1 MDNFLQELWISRFA
15 LTEGFLRT
23 VEISVLSITLGTLAG
38 FLVGVALT
46 YGRLPLRLLS
56 RGYVDI
62 IRGTPVLVLVLACFY
77 MPAVF
82 RVNLDA
88 LTAGVLALTLFCG
101 GHVAEILRGALVAI
115 PPGQTE
121 AARSIGL
128 TFRKTLLYVL
138 LPQAA
143 RTILPTW
150 VNTGAELVKAS
161 TLVSIIGVGELLL
174 KTQEI
179 VGRNFLTLDFY
190 LVAGLLYLIVNY
202 GIERL
207 GKAVERRVA
216 QS

>member
-1 MDNFLQELWISRFA
+1 VDHFLKELWISRFA
-15 LTEGFLRT
+15 LAEGFWRT
-23 VEISVLSITLGTLAG
+23 IEISVLSITLGTLAG
-38 FLVGVALT
+38 LLIGIALT
-46 YGRLPLRLLS
+46 YGRLPLRLLA
-56 RGYVDI
+56 RGYVDV

-77 MPAVF
+77 MPSVF
-82 RVNLDA
+82 RVSLDA
-88 LTAGVLALTLFCG
+88 LTAGVLALTLFCA
-101 GHVAEILRGALVAI
+101 GHVAEILRGALITI

-128 TFRKTLLYVL
+128 TFPKMLAYVL
-138 LPQAA
+138 LPQAM

-150 VNTGAELVKAS
+150 INTGAELVKAS

-190 LVAGLLYLIVNY
+190 LVAGLLYLLVNY

-207 GKAVERRVA
+207 GKAVERRIA
-216 QS
+216 QT

>member
-1 MDNFLQELWISRFA
+1 MDYFLNELWISRFA

-23 VEISVLSITLGTLAG
+23 IEISVLSITFGTLAG
-38 FLVGVALT
+38 LAIGVALT

-56 RGYVDI
+56 RVYVDV

-77 MPAVF
+77 IPTVF
-82 RVNLDA
+82 RISLEA
-88 LTAGVLALTLFCG
+88 LTAGVLALTLFCAA
-101 GHVAEILRGALVAI
+101 HVAEILRGALIAI

-128 TFRKTLLYVL
+128 TFPKILGFVL
-138 LPQAA
+138 LPQALRA
-143 RTILPTW
+143 ILPTW
-150 VNTGAELVKAS
+150 INTGAELVKAS

-202 GIERL
+202 AIERL
-207 GKAVERRVA
+207 GAAVERRVS
-216 QS
+216 QP

>member
-1 MDNFLQELWISRFA
+1 MDYFLYELWISRFA

-23 VEISVLSITLGTLAG
+23 IEISVLSITFGTLAG
-38 FLVGVALT
+38 LAIGVALT
-46 YGRLPLRLLS
+46 YGGLLLRLLS
-56 RGYVDI
+56 RIYVDV
-62 IRGTPVLVLVLACFY
+62 IRGTPVLVLILACFY
-77 MPAVF
+77 IPSVF
-82 RVNLDA
+82 RVSLDA
-88 LTAGVLALTLFCG
+88 LTAGVLALTLFCAA
-101 GHVAEILRGALVAI
+101 HVAEILRGALIAI

-128 TFRKTLLYVL
+128 TFAKILGFVL
-138 LPQAA
+138 LPQALRA
-143 RTILPTW
+143 ILPTW
-150 VNTGAELVKAS
+150 INTGAELVKAS

-207 GKAVERRVA
+207 GAAVERRVS
-216 QS
+216 QH

>member
-1 MDNFLQELWISRFA
+1 MEYFLDQLWVSRFA
-15 LTEGFLRT
+15 LAEGFLCT
-23 VEISVLSITLGTLAG
+23 IEISVLSITLGTLAG
-38 FLVGVALT
+38 LAIGIGLT

-56 RGYVDI
+56 RIYVDI

-77 MPAVF
+77 IPSVF
-82 RVNLDA
+82 RVSLEA
-88 LTAGVLALTLFCG
+88 LTAGVLALTLFCAA
-101 GHVAEILRGALVAI
+101 HMAEILRGALIAI

-128 TFRKTLLYVL
+128 TFPKILAYVL
-138 LPQAA
+138 LPQALRA
-143 RTILPTW
+143 ILPTW
-150 VNTGAELVKAS
+150 INTGAELVKAS

-207 GKAVERRVA
+207 GKSIERRVA
-216 QS
+216 QP

>member
-1 MDNFLQELWISRFA
+1 MDYFLNQLWISRFA
-15 LTEGFLRT
+15 LVEGFLRT
-23 VEISVLSITLGTLAG
+23 IEISILSITFGTLAG
-38 FLVGVALT
+38 LAIGVALT

-56 RGYVDI
+56 RVYVDV

-77 MPAVF
+77 MPSVF
-82 RVNLDA
+82 RVSLEA
-88 LTAGVLALTLFCG
+88 LTAGVLALTLFCAA
-101 GHVAEILRGALVAI
+101 HIAEILRGALIAI
-115 PPGQTE
+115 PPGQME

-128 TFRKTLLYVL
+128 TFPKILAYVL
-138 LPQAA
+138 MPQAL

-150 VNTGAELVKAS
+150 INTGAELVKAS

-190 LVAGLLYLIVNY
+190 VFAGLLYLAVNY

-207 GKAVERRVA
+207 GKTIERRVTQA
-216 QS
+216 

>member
-1 MDNFLQELWISRFA
+1 MDHFLNELWISRFA
-15 LTEGFLRT
+15 LAEGFLRT
-23 VEISVLSITLGTLAG
+23 IEISVLSITLGTLAG
-38 FLVGVALT
+38 LAIGIALT
-46 YGRLPLRLLS
+46 YGRLPLRLLA
-56 RGYVDI
+56 RAYVDV

-77 MPAVF
+77 MPSVF
-82 RVNLDA
+82 RVSLDA
-88 LTAGVLALTLFCG
+88 LTAGVLALTLFCAA
-101 GHVAEILRGALVAI
+101 HVAEILRGALIAI

-128 TFRKTLLYVL
+128 TFRKTLIFVL
-138 LPQAA
+138 LPQALQA
-143 RTILPTW
+143 ILPIW
-150 VNTGAELVKAS
+150 INTGAELVKAS

-190 LVAGLLYLIVNY
+190 LVAGLLYLLVNY

-216 QS
+216 QP

>member
-1 MDNFLQELWISRFA
+1 MDYFLKELWVSRFA
-15 LTEGFLRT
+15 LAEGFLRT

-38 FLVGVALT
+38 LAIGIALT

-56 RGYVDI
+56 RAYVDVV
-62 IRGTPVLVLVLACFY
+62 RGTPVLVLVLACFY
-77 MPAVF
+77 MPSVF
-82 RVNLDA
+82 GVSLDA
-88 LTAGVLALTLFCG
+88 LTAGVLALTLFCA
-101 GHVAEILRGALVAI
+101 GHVAEILRGALIAI

-128 TFRKTLLYVL
+128 TFRKTLVFVL
-138 LPQAA
+138 LPQALRA
-143 RTILPTW
+143 ILPTW
-150 VNTGAELVKAS
+150 INTGAELVKAS

-190 LVAGLLYLIVNY
+190 LVAGLLYLIANY

-216 QS
+216 QP

>member
-1 MDNFLQELWISRFA
+1 MEYFLKELWISRFA
-15 LTEGFLRT
+15 LTEGLLRT

-38 FLVGVALT
+38 LAIGIALT
-46 YGRLPLRLLS
+46 YGRLPLRLLA
-56 RGYVDI
+56 RAYVDV

-77 MPAVF
+77 MPSVLQ
-82 RVNLDA
+82 VSLDA
-88 LTAGVLALTLFCG
+88 LTAGVLALTLFCA
-101 GHVAEILRGALVAI
+101 GHVAEILRGALIAI
-115 PPGQTE
+115 PPGQAE

-128 TFRKTLLYVL
+128 TFPKMLAYVL
-138 LPQAA
+138 LPQAMRA
-143 RTILPTW
+143 MLPTW
-150 VNTGAELVKAS
+150 INTGAELVKAS

-190 LVAGLLYLIVNY
+190 LLAGLLYLLVNY

-216 QS
+216 QP

>member
-1 MDNFLQELWISRFA
+1 MDYFLNQLWISRFA
-15 LTEGFLRT
+15 LAEGFLRT
-23 VEISVLSITLGTLAG
+23 IEISFLSITLGTL
-38 FLVGVALT
+38 VGLAIGIALT
-46 YGRLPLRLLS
+46 YGRLPLRLLA
-56 RGYVDI
+56 RVYVDI

-77 MPAVF
+77 MPSVF
-82 RVNLDA
+82 RVSLEA
-88 LTAGVLALTLFCG
+88 LTAGVLALTLFCAA
-101 GHVAEILRGALVAI
+101 HIAEILRGALISI

-128 TFRKTLLYVL
+128 TFPKILAYVL
-138 LPQAA
+138 LPQALRA
-143 RTILPTW
+143 ILPTW
-150 VNTGAELVKAS
+150 INTGAELVKAS

-207 GKAVERRVA
+207 GKTIERRVT
-216 QS
+216 QP